1 MEIPSE
7 GTIWGTDNQNIQDSW
22 GFSPDKIADLEEE
35 LCYLESSSL
44 ETPHPAQQGGTL
56 SARGAVGTEPVEEE
70 ANSSPAQYRARPHG
84 GRRRPAPV
92 KRGLSLPALI
102 KVQDT
107 RGLRA
112 GSGPLSCAA
121 SHTGERGPADCFAD
135 ALQETSTHT
144 S

>member
-1 MEIPSE
+1 ME
-7 GTIWGTDNQNIQDSW
+7 GTIWGNDNQHIQDSR
-22 GFSPDKIADLEEE
+22 GFSPDKIADLEGD

-56 SARGAVGTEPVEEE
+56 SAGGAVGTEPVEKE
-70 ANSSPAQYRARPHG
+70 ANSSRAQYRVHPHG

-112 GSGPLSCAA
+112 GSGALSCAA
-121 SHTGERGPADCFAD
+121 SHTGGRGAADCFAD
-135 ALQETSTHT
+135 ALQETSTHI